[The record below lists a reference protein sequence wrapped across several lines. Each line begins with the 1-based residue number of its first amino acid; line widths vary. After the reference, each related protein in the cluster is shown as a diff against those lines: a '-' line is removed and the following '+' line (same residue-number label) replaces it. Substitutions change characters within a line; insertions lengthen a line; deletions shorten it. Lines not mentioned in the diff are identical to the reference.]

1 MIKGLVDA
9 SSAGM
14 NETDASAAGGRA
26 RYWRKISVFVKGDI
40 YFLKNLRRG
49 DTGEGVL
56 GISVVTHSQTPSIS
70 EGEAA
75 LHTAQRTTVLTVPE
89 KLVKAPVRL

>member
-1 MIKGLVDA
+1 
-9 SSAGM
+9 M
-14 NETDASAAGGRA
+14 NETDARAAGGRA
-26 RYWRKISVFVKGDI
+26 RSWRKISVFVKGDI

-89 KLVKAPVRL
+89 KSVKAPVRL